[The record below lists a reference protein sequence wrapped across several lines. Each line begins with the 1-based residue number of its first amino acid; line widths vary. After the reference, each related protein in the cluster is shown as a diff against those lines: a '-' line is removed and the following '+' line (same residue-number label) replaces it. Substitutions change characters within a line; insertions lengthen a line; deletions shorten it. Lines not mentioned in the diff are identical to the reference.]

1 MDLQGERKPIGIGFR
16 SPLEGGINLE
26 YLHYNP
32 VKHGLAQTPSQYP
45 WSTFHRHVRSGV
57 YEPEWGGSEDADLL
71 RQFECL
77 KASEIEYGE

>member
-1 MDLQGERKPIGIGFR
+1 M
-16 SPLEGGINLE
+16 
-26 YLHYNP
+26 
-32 VKHGLAQTPSQYP
+32 KHGLAQTPSQYP